1 MERIGRVGGW
11 LGMVGGGGC
20 LGERSVDRF
29 QAWYFPDRLN
39 GKGQR
44 LAALVS
50 YEREAICVCVYVR
63 VCVSMGLFML
73 MCNGKYACVFARHRV
88 KTVFFK
94 SLVMQSHASE
104 KIPVCI
110 CVCMHL

>member
-1 MERIGRVGGW
+1 
-11 LGMVGGGGC
+11 MVVVGGC

-50 YEREAICVCVYVR
+50 YEREA
-63 VCVSMGLFML
+63 VCVSV
-73 MCNGKYACVFARHRV
+73 CVVVCVHV
-88 KTVFFK
+88 CLCLCVHVNIVLILCFFK
-94 SLVMQSHASE
+94 SLVTQSHACE
-104 KIPVCI
+104 RIHLREEIK
-110 CVCMHL
+110 CVCACFHCD

>member
-1 MERIGRVGGW
+1 MGSW
-11 LGMVGGGGC
+11 GGGC

-50 YEREAICVCVYVR
+50 YERDAVCVRECVCLSQYF
-63 VCVSMGLFML
+63 CVSF
-73 MCNGKYACVFARHRV
+73 
-88 KTVFFK
+88 
-94 SLVMQSHASE
+94 S
-104 KIPVCI
+104 
-110 CVCMHL
+110 